1 MRVLVAEIRHKGGS
15 AGGQAERS
23 SAPSVPQ
30 NYLLVRSFTRADSVT
45 CAERWRPRACH
56 TVAMLVLAHR
66 GASRDAPENTPAA
79 FRLADRQGADGV
91 ELDVRLHPSGRLIV
105 RHDPLP
111 AAGVTD
117 ASPPPTLDEA
127 LDACGDRM
135 LVNVEIKNLASDGG
149 FDPTMS
155 IAQRTIDVLR
165 RRGEPWSHRWLI
177 SSFSWATIQ
186 ACRRLAPEIPTAL
199 LCIKVDAPTI
209 ERVVAAGHTAIHPW
223 ERALDAE
230 AVDRC
235 HGAGLRVNTWT
246 CNDPARLVELAAF
259 GVDAVCTDVPEMAL
273 ATLSRPTGER
283 E

>member
-1 MRVLVAEIRHKGGS
+1 
-15 AGGQAERS
+15 
-23 SAPSVPQ
+23 
-30 NYLLVRSFTRADSVT
+30 
-45 CAERWRPRACH
+45 
-56 TVAMLVLAHR
+56 MLVLAHR

-91 ELDVRLHPSGRLIV
+91 ELDVRLHSSGRLLV

-111 AAGVTD
+111 AADVTE
-117 ASPPPTLDEA
+117 APPPPTLDDV

-149 FDPTMS
+149 YDPTMS
-155 IAQRTIDVLR
+155 IVQRTIETLR
-165 RRGEPWSHRWLI
+165 RRGEHWSDRWLI

-199 LCIKVDAPTI
+199 LCIRVDAPTI
-209 ERVVAAGHTAIHPW
+209 ERVVVAGHAAIHPW

-230 AVDRC
+230 TVDRC

-246 CNDPARLVELAAF
+246 CNDQARLVELAAF
-259 GVDAVCTDVPEMAL
+259 GVDAVCTDVPAIAL
-273 ATLSRPTGER
+273 AALSRPPGER
-283 E
+283 